1 MKTDLT
7 RRQFLQMT
15 GTGLA
20 IAVAATGSGFLLVS
34 AAELEKAGPGFRP
47 SVWREVRPDDLVIVT
62 VSKSEM
68 GQGIYTSLPMI
79 VADELDAD
87 WKNVRMEAAP
97 AGDAY
102 KDPVWK
108 TQATGGSSSI
118 RHMYE
123 PLRKAGAAARE
134 MLLLAAARE
143 WGVPLK
149 ECAVA
154 RGTVKHIKSDRALT
168 YGRLTQEAATLEVP
182 QNPVLKKENQ
192 FRYIGK
198 DIPRLDIQEKVNG
211 TALFGIDTFAP
222 GMVYAAI
229 ARPPAYGAVLAGAD
243 NEAAQKVAG
252 VRHVVPI
259 QGGIAVCADTID
271 AAWKGREALHASWK
285 DARDPLLSTA
295 SLEKEFIEKLG
306 SPGILARNDG
316 DVKAALGQASF
327 KVEALYQLPFL
338 AHATMEPMN
347 CTAHVRSDACDI
359 WVPTQNQSGVLAT
372 AEKLTKLKPE
382 QIHVHTTFLGGGFG
396 RRYERDF
403 VEEAVLLS
411 QATGKPVKLVWSREE
426 DIQND
431 YFRPM
436 NASRIEAC
444 LDADGGVMAWS
455 HKIVC
460 PSIFARVF
468 PDAMKKGIDNAAV
481 EGLEN
486 MEYEIPNMAVEY
498 VRHDTPVPV
507 GFWRSVGSSHNAFVV
522 ESFVDELAHAAK
534 KDPLAF
540 RLGLL
545 KKHPRAQ
552 RVLEVAA
559 EKSGWNKPPARGQ
572 ARGIAYCLS
581 FGSYVAQVAEVSV
594 DKVTGTITVHKVTC
608 AVDCG
613 PIVNPAIVSA
623 QMMGAI
629 IMGLSAAMREK
640 IAIAKGGVQSR
651 NFADYELLRMSEAP
665 DVEVHI
671 VKGDDT
677 LGGIGEPGLPPLA
690 PAVAN
695 AVFAATGARVRR
707 LPMRPETVLEALKS
721 VQKPV

>member
-7 RRQFLQMT
+7 RRQFLKMT

-20 IAVAATGSGFLLVS
+20 IAVAATGSGFRLVS
-34 AAELEKAGPGFRP
+34 AAELEKAHPGFRP
-47 SVWREVRPDDLVIVT
+47 SVWLEVRPDNIVIVT

-68 GQGIYTSLPMI
+68 GQGVYTSLPMI

-97 AGDAY
+97 AGDAF
-102 KDPVWK
+102 KDPVWGS
-108 TQATGGSSSI
+108 QSTGGSSSI

-134 MLLLAAARE
+134 MLLIAAARE

-154 RGTVKHIKSDRALT
+154 IGVVKHIKGNRALT
-168 YGRLTQEAATLEVP
+168 YGQLTQEAAKLEVP
-182 QNPVLKKENQ
+182 QNPVLKKESQ

-198 DIPRLDIQEKVNG
+198 DIPRLDIRDKVNG
-211 TALFGIDTFAP
+211 TAIFGIDTFVP

-229 ARPPAYGAVLAGAD
+229 ARPPALGAVLSEAD
-243 NEAAQKVAG
+243 KEAAQKVAG
-252 VRHVVPI
+252 VRHVLPF
-259 QGGIAVCADTID
+259 GDGIAVCADTIN
-271 AAWKGREALHASWK
+271 AAWQGRDALHASWK
-285 DARDPLLSTA
+285 DAREPGMSTA
-295 SLEKEFIEKLG
+295 SLEQEFIAQLG

-316 DVKAALGQASF
+316 DVKTALGQAAR

-347 CTAHVRSDACDI
+347 CTAHVRADACDI
-359 WVPTQNQSGVLAT
+359 WAPTQNQSGVLAVAGKVT
-372 AEKLTKLKPE
+372 GLKPE

-396 RRYERDF
+396 RRFERDF
-403 VEEAVLLS
+403 VEETVLLS

-426 DIQND
+426 DIRND
-431 YFRPM
+431 FYRPM

-444 LDADGGVMAWS
+444 LDADGGVLAWS

-486 MEYEIPNMAVEY
+486 MEYDIPNVSVEY

-540 RLGLL
+540 RLGML

-559 EKSGWNKPPARGQ
+559 EKSGWNKPPSRGR
-572 ARGIAYCLS
+572 ARGIAYSFS
-581 FGSYVAQVAEVSV
+581 FGSYVAEVAEVSV
-594 DKVTGTITVHKVTC
+594 DKNTGTITVHKVTC

-613 PIVNPAIVSA
+613 PVVNPAIVSA

-629 IMGLSAAMREK
+629 IMGLSAGMREK
-640 IAIAKGGVQSR
+640 IEIANGGVRSA

-671 VKGDDT
+671 VKSSGE
-677 LGGIGEPGLPPLA
+677 LGGVGEPGLPPVA

-695 AVFAATGARVRR
+695 AVFAAIGARVRR
-707 LPMRPETVLEALKS
+707 LPMKPETLLEAMKTL
-721 VQKPV
+721 

>member
-1 MKTDLT
+1 MKTDLS
-7 RRQFLQMT
+7 RRQFLKIT
-15 GTGLA
+15 GTGIA

-47 SVWREVRPDDLVIVT
+47 SVWLEVRPDDLVIVT
-62 VSKSEM
+62 VNKSEM
-68 GQGIYTSLPMI
+68 GQGVYTSLPMI

-87 WKNVRMEAAP
+87 WKNVRMEVAP

-102 KDPVWK
+102 KDPVWGS
-108 TQATGGSSSI
+108 QSTGGSSSI

-123 PLRKAGAAARE
+123 PLRTAGAAARE
-134 MLLLAAARE
+134 MLLTAAALK
-143 WGVPLK
+143 WSVPFK
-149 ECAVA
+149 ECAA
-154 RGTVKHIKSDRALT
+154 ENGMVKHSKSDRTLS
-168 YGRLTQEAATLEVP
+168 YGQLTQEAAKLAVP
-182 QNPVLKKENQ
+182 QDPVLKKESQ

-198 DIPRLDIQEKVNG
+198 DIPRLDIPEKVNG
-211 TALFGIDTFAP
+211 TAIFGIDIFAP

-243 NEAAQKVAG
+243 KEAAQKVAG
-252 VRHVVPI
+252 VRHVVLVKD
-259 QGGIAVCADTID
+259 GIAVCADTIN
-271 AAWKGREALHASWK
+271 AAWKGRDALHASWK
-285 DARDPLLSTA
+285 DASDPGMSTA
-295 SLEKEFIEKLG
+295 SLEKQFIDQL
-306 SPGILARNDG
+306 STPGILARNDG
-316 DVKAALGQASF
+316 DVKKALSQASR
-327 KVEALYQLPFL
+327 KIESIYQLPFL
-338 AHATMEPMN
+338 AHTTMEPMN
-347 CTAHVRSDACDI
+347 CTAHVRADACDI
-359 WVPTQNQSGVLAT
+359 WVPTQNQSGVLAM
-372 AEKLTKLKPE
+372 AEKVTGLKPE
-382 QIHVHTTFLGGGFG
+382 QINVHTTFLGGGFG
-396 RRYERDF
+396 RRFERDF
-403 VEEAVLLS
+403 VEESLLLS
-411 QATGKPVKLVWSREE
+411 QATGKPVKLVWTREE
-426 DIQND
+426 DMQND
-431 YFRPM
+431 FYRPM
-436 NASRIEAC
+436 NTSRIEAC
-444 LDADGGVMAWS
+444 LDADGGVTAWS
-455 HKIVC
+455 HTIVC

-486 MEYEIPNMAVEY
+486 MEYDIPNLSVEY
-498 VRHDTPVPV
+498 VRHDTLVPV

-540 RLGLL
+540 RLGML

-594 DKVTGTITVHKVTC
+594 DKGTGTVMVHKVTC

-629 IMGLSAAMREK
+629 NMGLSAAMKEK
-640 IAIAKGGVQSR
+640 IEIAKGGVQSA
-651 NFADYELLRMSEAP
+651 NFGDYELLRMSEAP
-665 DVEVHI
+665 EVEVHV
-671 VKGDDT
+671 VKSSDA
-677 LGGIGEPGLPPLA
+677 LGGIGEPGLPPVA

-695 AVFAATGARVRR
+695 AVFAASGARIRR
-707 LPMRPETVLEALKS
+707 LPMTPETVLEALKS
-721 VQKPV
+721 A